1 MAYHHGKTCC
11 PTRDKNYLVFFC
23 TRQTCSAIKKNEQP
37 IEEIFYGK
45 KISFK
50 VPMTSNKKVSF

>member
-1 MAYHHGKTCC
+1 MLSHTGQKLFSFLLYAT
-11 PTRDKNYLVFFC
+11 DMFC
-23 TRQTCSAIKKNEQP
+23 HKKNEQP